1 MDFLNFSPTTSS
13 SPAFFQHV
21 GACRADEGDAVVE
34 EDVNQDD
41 DAADITSQVTKAVM
55 STDCQALEKQ
65 HVDGCHHWR
74 LELEGGARNS
84 SKGVHAPGN

>member
-1 MDFLNFSPTTSS
+1 LVWLCLAYPHLVLSLWEMDFPNFFRLVPF
-13 SPAFFQHV
+13 FFQHF

-55 STDCQALEKQ
+55 STDCQALEKAA
-65 HVDGCHHWR
+65 C
-74 LELEGGARNS
+74 
-84 SKGVHAPGN
+84 